1 MQPVHQTPTTT
12 NYPMKTRFHYTAYLQ
27 RCFLIGGL
35 AMSFFSTLLAG
46 AEAEA
51 SALVTGRVSV
61 ASSGALIEGA
71 DVEILGTTLRT
82 TTKRGGIF
90 TFPNVPTGQQ
100 TLKVSYTGLDAQ
112 NVLIEVVGGRSN
124 SVSVELDSEVTK
136 LDTFIV
142 TGMMEGNAASLARQ
156 RSASNVQNTV
166 SIDTYGNVAD
176 GNIGNMLQRV
186 PGAAANKEAGDI
198 VGIGLRGM
206 APEMTSLS
214 VDGTRSASAV
224 AGFSPQGDRAAFI
237 DKIPSEFIKEIVVT
251 KAITPDMAADS
262 LGGDV
267 NLVTKSAF
275 DFKERVLS
283 YTAGATLNTY
293 RRTNPWG
300 PTGAFTFMDAL
311 GSQRQIGVSLSG
323 SYTMTTNN
331 RDRVQMTRPSAVD
344 KRVSEARMLD
354 DTYERQRYGYGVKV
368 EYKLTDSLLLKLDTI
383 VNRFEYDLTRVDYRF
398 QSSNNTN
405 LADYSKVSRA
415 AIEAGA
421 VPRSSTNA
429 TAGIAPGFTDTFTEL
444 LNARYLN
451 QGFVAHQSSHQTKIG
466 VSLEKEWANSSFQIR
481 ASHNPTSFTSYSRS
495 FTSRLTGV
503 GIAIDTTDLDRPV
516 FRQTYGTSTAFGTDF
531 SKYLG
536 EFALNPDRTEEE
548 IDGVSA
554 DYSRKL
560 ELSRLN
566 ITFKTGAAFR
576 RQHRDTMTYRQLWD
590 LRGADGVAGL
600 NSATGIND
608 DNIAQFVEA
617 RPGYGLFNGL
627 YPSRD
632 VINYGRAE
640 AHFLANPSYYFKRT
654 DNRSAPNEITEDVA
668 SAYIMGTAM
677 FEKTTLTAGVRVEET
692 EVSSVGGL
700 SDPARPG
707 TKSFSSTGD
716 YRKYFPGVHFKYEP
730 KYGLIIRSSWT
741 TSIGRPELGDLIPA
755 TTVNPLAGVNGRVS
769 TGNPDL
775 DPYYANNWDL
785 GVEYYLT
792 PAGII
797 SINGFRKDI
806 SDFIATFTSVVPT
819 GADNGF
825 NGQYAGYDLVTTT
838 NSGDAQVQ
846 GIEINYQQQLTM
858 LPKPFNGL
866 GVFGNYTKLKTSGT
880 FLFGSSELALFVP
893 ETYNVGGSYNWRGF
907 QFRASYN
914 YKSSFLNTINSGN
927 PALSVYIDN
936 DPTMDLNVSY
946 KFNEKFT
953 VFADYVNIFNKAPSW
968 YTIDRSRTQLA
979 EVYGARLTIGL
990 SGRF

>member
-1 MQPVHQTPTTT
+1 MKSLSFCTAQLWRRLLSGALSLSLFTT
-12 NYPMKTRFHYTAYLQ
+12 
-27 RCFLIGGL
+27 FLIGADAPGL
-35 AMSFFSTLLAG
+35 ATI
-46 AEAEA
+46 
-51 SALVTGRVSV
+51 TGRVSGG
-61 ASSGALIEGA
+61 SGGA
-71 DVEILGTTLRT
+71 FLEDAEVVVVGTELRT
-82 TTKRGGIF
+82 TTKRAGSF
-90 TFPNVPTGQQ
+90 TLSNVPAGKQ
-100 TLKVSYTGLDAQ
+100 TLRVYYTGLDVQTVPVDVVAGRV
-112 NVLIEVVGGRSN
+112 NVVNVEVASDIYTL
-124 SVSVELDSEVTK
+124 EAFK
-136 LDTFIV
+136 V
-142 TGMMEGNAASLARQ
+142 TGMMEGNAASLSRQ
-156 RSASNVQNTV
+156 RSAYNVQNTV

-214 VDGTRSASAV
+214 VDGTRSASAA

-267 NLVTKSAF
+267 NLITKSAF
-275 DFKERVLS
+275 DFKERVLN
-283 YTAGATLNTY
+283 YKAGATLNTY

-311 GSQRQIGVSLSG
+311 GSQRQVGLSLSG

-354 DTYERQRYGYGVKV
+354 DTNDRQRYGYGVKV
-368 EYKLTDSLLLKLDTI
+368 EYKLSDTLILKLDTI
-383 VNRFEYDLTRVDYRF
+383 QNRFKYDLTRFDYRF

-405 LADYSKVSRA
+405 IADYSRVSRA
-415 AIEAGA
+415 AIEAGT

-429 TAGIAPGFTDTFTEL
+429 VAGIAPGFTDTFTEL

-466 VSLEKEWANSSFQIR
+466 VSLEKEWKDSGFQLR

-495 FTSRLTGV
+495 FTSRLTNV
-503 GIAIDTTDLDRPV
+503 GISIDTTDLDRPV

-548 IDGVSA
+548 VDGIST
-554 DYSRKL
+554 DYNKNWKL
-560 ELSRLN
+560 NRLDV
-566 ITFKTGAAFR
+566 TFKTGAAFR
-576 RQHRDTMTYRQLWD
+576 RQHRDTRTYRQLWD
-590 LRGADGVAGL
+590 LRGADRVAGL
-600 NSATGIND
+600 NSATGVND

-632 VINYGRAE
+632 VIDYDRAE
-640 AHFLANPSYYFKRT
+640 AHFNANPSFYFKRT
-654 DNRSAPNEITEDVA
+654 DNRSAPNDITEDVT
-668 SAYIMGTAM
+668 SAYIMGTAKL
-677 FEKTTLTAGVRVEET
+677 EKTTIVAGVRVEET

-700 SDPARPG
+700 TDPARPD

-716 YRKYFPGVHFKYEP
+716 YRKYFPSVHLKYEP
-730 KYGLIIRSSWT
+730 KEGFIFRGSWT
-741 TSIGRPELGDLIPA
+741 TSIGRPELGDLIPT
-755 TTVNPLAGVNGRVS
+755 TTVNPLTGLSGRVT

-775 DPYYANNWDL
+775 NPYYSNNWDI
-785 GVEYYLT
+785 GVEYYLK

-819 GADNGF
+819 GSDNGF

-846 GIEINYQQQLTM
+846 GVEINYQQQLTM

-880 FLFGSSELALFVP
+880 FLFGSSALALFVP
-893 ETYNVGGSYNWRGF
+893 ETYNVGGSYNWGGL
-907 QFRASYN
+907 QLRASYN

-927 PALSVYIDN
+927 PALSVYIDK
-936 DPTMDLNVSY
+936 DPTMDLNISY
-946 KFNEKFT
+946 KLNEKFT

-979 EVYGARLTIGL
+979 EVYGARLTVGV